1 MENICYV
8 ISRDQVNL
16 ELNIVE
22 CRNRVIA
29 RQLCN
34 ENRRNYV
41 DSIYMTLDDMR
52 QLSNAVGK
60 NLKNTVNTSV

>member
-16 ELNIVE
+16 ELDIVE
-22 CRNRVIA
+22 CRNKVIA

-52 QLSNAVGK
+52 QLSNAVDK

>member
-16 ELNIVE
+16 ELDIVE
-22 CRNRVIA
+22 CRNKVIA

-52 QLSNAVGK
+52 QLSNAVDK
-60 NLKNTVNTSV
+60 NLKNTVNTFV

>member
-8 ISRDQVNL
+8 ISRDQINL
-16 ELNIVE
+16 ELDIVE

-41 DSIYMTLDDMR
+41 DSIYMTLNDMR
-52 QLSNAVGK
+52 QLSNAVDK